1 MTDSTHAA
9 PLDAAAPPLSTRS
22 RRRARRVVIAV
33 AAGGLVLAGTGAAYA
48 TTVGA
53 PTPSADS
60 ANGSGNA
67 ARPAHQPH
75 LGGTVASVSPG
86 AVTVT
91 DRDGFTRTIRTS
103 PTTTYGSGLTADL
116 AVGTHIHAVGTLD
129 ADHTSLD
136 ATTISKA
143 PTGDGA
149 MHEGNGAKQE
159 GNGAMHEG
167 RGAMHGGAHGTNA
180 NPGTP
185 PAAGSGSAAPNSGS

>member
-9 PLDAAAPPLSTRS
+9 PLDVATPPPSTRS
-22 RRRARRVVIAV
+22 RRRARRIVIAV

-60 ANGSGNA
+60 ASGSSNA

-86 AVTVT
+86 TVTVT

-116 AVGTHIHAVGTLD
+116 AVGTRIHAVGTVD
-129 ADHTSLD
+129 VDHTSLD

-149 MHEGNGAKQE
+149 KHEGNGA
-159 GNGAMHEG
+159 MREG
-167 RGAMHGGAHGTNA
+167 RGAMHGGANGTNA

>member
-9 PLDAAAPPLSTRS
+9 LLDVATPPLSTRS

-60 ANGSGNA
+60 ANGSSNA

-149 MHEGNGAKQE
+149 MHEG
-159 GNGAMHEG
+159 